1 MTRGNADLPVLL
13 ATNLN
18 GYFGQLVLDYQ
29 HQLYTF
35 ALRHTGSVQ
44 DAEDIV
50 QEALIRAYYA
60 LGDYPVERVRMLK
73 LRPWLYKIVLHVY
86 YNRVRQLKLQ
96 VVPLDAA
103 EENLLD
109 IEGDWREQPDA
120 AFEDAERI
128 RDLESLVATLPDQ
141 YRTAVSLYYF
151 EELSYREIADLLN
164 QPMGTVKSNLHRGIR
179 LLREALAQSR
189 DPIYRAR

>member
-50 QEALIRAYYA
+50 QER
-60 LGDYPVERVRMLK
+60 
-73 LRPWLYKIVLHVY
+73 
-86 YNRVRQLKLQ
+86 
-96 VVPLDAA
+96 
-103 EENLLD
+103 
-109 IEGDWREQPDA
+109 
-120 AFEDAERI
+120 
-128 RDLESLVATLPDQ
+128 
-141 YRTAVSLYYF
+141 
-151 EELSYREIADLLN
+151 
-164 QPMGTVKSNLHRGIR
+164 
-179 LLREALAQSR
+179 
-189 DPIYRAR
+189 

>member
-1 MTRGNADLPVLL
+1 MTQGNTDLPVKL

-29 HQLYTF
+29 QRLYTF
-35 ALRHTGSVQ
+35 ALRQTGSVQ
-44 DAEDIV
+44 EAEDIV

-60 LGDYPVERVRMLK
+60 LGDYPVERVRTLK
-73 LRPWLYKIVLHVY
+73 LQPWLYKIALHVY

-96 VVPLDAA
+96 IVPLDTA
-103 EENLLD
+103 EDSSLLD
-109 IEGDWREQPDA
+109 IEDDWHGQPDVV
-120 AFEDAERI
+120 FEDAERV
-128 RDLESLVATLPDQ
+128 RELESLVAALPEQ

-164 QPMGTVKSNLHRGIR
+164 QPMGTVKSNLHRGMR
-179 LLREALAQSR
+179 LLRNALTKQGLY
-189 DPIYRAR
+189 II